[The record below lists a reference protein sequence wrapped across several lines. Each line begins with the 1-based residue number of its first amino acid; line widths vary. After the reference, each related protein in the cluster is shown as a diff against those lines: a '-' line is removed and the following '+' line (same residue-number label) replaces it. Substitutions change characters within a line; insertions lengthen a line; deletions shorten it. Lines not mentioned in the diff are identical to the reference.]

1 MSDDAASIG
10 RFELPLNF
18 SGPAR
23 GVAERFSGR
32 RTTIARSGARGA
44 IADAGVP
51 CEHRT
56 PPFRTARM
64 STLHRASGDA
74 RLGLT
79 LSLVTALCWA
89 TLPVALKLTLQA
101 LDPLTLTWVRF
112 LVAALL
118 TGAWLAA
125 RGRLAGFGALGRRG
139 GALLALA
146 ALMLVGN
153 YVFYLLGVQ
162 RTSPGNAQ
170 LIIQLAPL
178 LMAMGGI
185 AVFGERFRAAQWLGL
200 ALLVAGLLLFFR
212 DQLAHVDA
220 APGHAGAYV
229 AGSLLVVL
237 AAVVWAVYALAQKQL
252 LVTLGSMQ
260 VLLAIYVA
268 ATLLLWPAAHPSH
281 LARLDAAQW
290 ALLGFCALNTVVAYG
305 AFAEALAHWEASR
318 VSAVLATTPLLC
330 LAVVAAVHALWP
342 AMLAPEPMSW
352 RGWGGALLVVA
363 GSATVSL
370 LGRRRGR

>member
-1 MSDDAASIG
+1 
-10 RFELPLNF
+10 
-18 SGPAR
+18 
-23 GVAERFSGR
+23 
-32 RTTIARSGARGA
+32 
-44 IADAGVP
+44 
-51 CEHRT
+51 
-56 PPFRTARM
+56 M
-64 STLHRASGDA
+64 STLHRASGDV

-89 TLPVALKLTLQA
+89 TLPVALKLTLAA
-101 LDPLTLTWVRF
+101 LDPLTLTWFRF
-112 LVAALL
+112 LVAAAL
-118 TGAWLAA
+118 TAAWLGA

-139 GALLALA
+139 AALLALA

-178 LMAMGGI
+178 LMALGGI
-185 AVFGERFRAAQWLGL
+185 VVFGERFRAAQWLGL

-212 DQLAHVDA
+212 DQLAHADA
-220 APGHAGAYV
+220 APGHAGAGAYIT
-229 AGSLLVVL
+229 GSLLVVL

-252 LVTLGSMQ
+252 LVRLGSMQ

-281 LARLDAAQW
+281 LLRLDGAQW

-342 AMLAPEPMSW
+342 SMLGPEPMSAL
-352 RGWGGALLVVA
+352 GWGGALLVVA

-370 LGRRRGR
+370 LGRRTPGAGHRASD